1 MESLNPHPPK
11 GVSHQTSLTH
21 QWIEENWAD
30 ASPKIQAYLN
40 VKLPWEDRATI
51 EDHVNNFAL
60 ILIRNKSLDKHLSG
74 GGTIYVSKLKQWAL
88 GKARNEQKKW
98 GRDAHQRTIGPYR
111 TVAERRDQKELPEQT
126 VNLNS
131 QAWVRVSSGTNL
143 GRLIR
148 EDFGNMLGL
157 PDLIEER
164 IVLKDFLTKFK
175 DVLLSSAI
183 ESEQELWDVFQQNIL
198 GEGSMK
204 RKHKKSIQKK
214 IVKLLKQKNGAPTKR
229 KS

>member
-1 MESLNPHPPK
+1 MEALNPHPPK

-30 ASPKIQAYLN
+30 TSPKIQAYLN

-74 GGTIYVSKLKQWAL
+74 GGTVYVSKLKQWAL

-126 VNLNS
+126 VNERPLS
-131 QAWVRVSSGTNL
+131 DHRWWLS
-143 GRLIR
+143 
-148 EDFGNMLGL
+148 L
-157 PDLIEER
+157 PDPIEER
-164 IVLKDFLTKFK
+164 IALKDFLTKFK